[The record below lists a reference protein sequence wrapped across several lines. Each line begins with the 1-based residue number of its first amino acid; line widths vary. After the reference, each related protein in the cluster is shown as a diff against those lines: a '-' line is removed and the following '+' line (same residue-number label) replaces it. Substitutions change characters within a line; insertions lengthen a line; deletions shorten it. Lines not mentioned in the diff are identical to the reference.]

1 MDSHHRLTARARG
14 ETMHRV
20 LADFV
25 ASYIGVLLAV
35 AAPTPTSPEP
45 QATLREHT
53 RYELSNGLTVIL
65 HPVDD
70 VPLVR
75 VHVRYHVGGADEPL
89 HRRGIAHIVEHLTFE
104 GSEHISADARARA
117 LFYIGALDDNATTS
131 LTSTDY
137 FLTVPSE
144 YTEMALWLESER
156 MGYSSATVTRENLRA
171 VQRVVAN
178 ERRER
183 IDAEPYASLQVHLA
197 KALYPTSHPFHSH
210 HIGSLFDIANAT
222 PGEAREFV
230 RDWYVPANATLVL
243 VGDLPPVTRTW
254 VEKYFGSLARTVA
267 APRPA
272 VAAIDPGREVVVNI
286 VEPLGKSPVV
296 LAAWPTPALYTAEDA
311 VADVLSE
318 ALTGGAFDRLA
329 GRDAGSSLFSAHQRS
344 LPVQSRFLVA
354 LSGGAG
360 SNVDALVATL
370 DRVLARVAHGQL
382 SEAEIRR
389 ARERVIANSIAA
401 LQTLEGRAERLHH
414 YAEYRNDPDWLAE
427 DIRRYRDVTPNA
439 VARFA
444 SVVLHRKRRVILR
457 ATPAATP
464 AAFEER
470 AP

>member
-1 MDSHHRLTARARG
+1 
-14 ETMHRV
+14 MHRV

-286 VEPLGKSPVV
+286 IEPLGKSPVITDGEV
-296 LAAWPTPALYTAEDA
+296 TVAETGAIIEYLIDTHGGGRLRPPPGTPA
-311 VADVLSE
+311 
-318 ALTGGAFDRLA
+318 
-329 GRDAGSSLFSAHQRS
+329 
-344 LPVQSRFLVA
+344 
-354 LSGGAG
+354 
-360 SNVDALVATL
+360 
-370 DRVLARVAHGQL
+370 ARQFTYWL
-382 SEAEIRR
+382 
-389 ARERVIANSIAA
+389 
-401 LQTLEGRAERLHH
+401 H
-414 YAEYRNDPDWLAE
+414 YAEGSAMPPLLLKLIFDR
-427 DIRRYRDVTPNA
+427 I
-439 VARFA
+439 
-444 SVVLHRKRRVILR
+444 
-457 ATPAATP
+457 AATP
-464 AAFEER
+464 MPFFAKPVARRIVDGVMSAFVTPSLRLHLDFLESALAGQPWFCGADFTAADVMLSFPLEAAAQRAGLDASRPALMGFLQRIHARPAYQRALER
-470 AP
+470 GGPYAYA